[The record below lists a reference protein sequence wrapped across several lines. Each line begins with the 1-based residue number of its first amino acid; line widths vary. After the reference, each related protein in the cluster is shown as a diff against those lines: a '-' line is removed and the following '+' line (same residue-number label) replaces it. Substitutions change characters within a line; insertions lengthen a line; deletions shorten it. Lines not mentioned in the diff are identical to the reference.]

1 MRHRFFLPLLAGLAA
16 LVTGCADPVIFAEVF
31 QQQEGQKLYT
41 RYNLWYTDPGSI
53 SSLNIQEG
61 SRLPIGTEIIPVGTD
76 EWDSTITFRD
86 TAGNEYTIQ
95 FDPGYRLC
103 SMRDFIAYTFTTEPV
118 DQLLAEVPEKNRER
132 IRRGEAV
139 PGMNREEVI
148 FAYGPPPSCR
158 TPHLRNESWLYWV
171 TPTQTVR
178 VVFRGDII
186 RNIVNINKQR

>member
-1 MRHRFFLPLLAGLAA
+1 MTFLISGGAKNGKSGMAQDLAVELAA
-16 LVTGCADPVIFAEVF
+16 G
-31 QQQEGQKLYT
+31 
-41 RYNLWYTDPGSI
+41 
-53 SSLNIQEG
+53 
-61 SRLPIGTEIIPVGTD
+61 GTHYYLATMIPVD
-76 EWDSTITFRD
+76 EED
-86 TAGNEYTIQ
+86 
-95 FDPGYRLC
+95 
-103 SMRDFIAYTFTTEPV
+103 
-118 DQLLAEVPEKNRER
+118 RER

-158 TPHLRNESWLYWV
+158 TPNLRNESWLYWV